1 LALPW
6 EVAIM
11 RFRYEDNWSP
21 ATDGDGQSLVIKELT
36 AAPVTWS
43 YPENWRAAQ
52 PSPGRP

>member
-1 LALPW
+1 
-6 EVAIM
+6 VAIM